1 MTKQIA
7 VIAVLSIFMLP
18 LEGSA
23 AAQRHGHY
31 LKRYPKQFYYKP
43 PYYSRGNGYGYGNG
57 WHPYE
62 ADQLPIGSGEWWRQ
76 MLRENRVRN

>member
-7 VIAVLSIFMLP
+7 VIAALSIFMLP

-23 AAQRHGHY
+23 AAQRHGHHA
-31 LKRYPKQFYYKP
+31 KRYPKQFYYKP
-43 PYYSRGNGYGYGNG
+43 YYPRESGYGNG
-57 WHPYE
+57 RHSYD
-62 ADQLPIGSGEWWRQ
+62 ADQLPIGTGEWWRA

>member
-18 LEGSA
+18 PEGSA
-23 AAQRHGHY
+23 AAQRHGHHV
-31 LKRYPKQFYYKP
+31 KRYPK
-43 PYYSRGNGYGYGNG
+43 PYYYQPSYYPREYGNG
-57 WHPYE
+57 WHPYNAE
-62 ADQLPIGSGEWWRQ
+62 QLPIGSGEWWRQ